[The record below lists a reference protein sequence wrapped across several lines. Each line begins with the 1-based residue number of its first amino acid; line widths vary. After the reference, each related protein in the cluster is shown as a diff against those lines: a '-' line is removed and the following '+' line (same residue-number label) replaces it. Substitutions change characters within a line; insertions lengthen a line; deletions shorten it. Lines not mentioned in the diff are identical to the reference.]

1 MLENIERKLDEQKI
15 KEIIDFFNYIYNK
28 EVPRPIKFV
37 IRKKIKKMVKSE
49 LEWIPESIKNSTI
62 EELIFIL
69 KDSYEKKKLKL

>member
-1 MLENIERKLDEQKI
+1 MFNTFEKKLDEQKV
-15 KEIIDFFNYIYNK
+15 KEIIDFFNYVYDK

-49 LEWIPESIKNSTI
+49 LEWIPESIKKSTI

-69 KDSYEKKKLKL
+69 KDSYEKKTLKL

>member
-1 MLENIERKLDEQKI
+1 LI
-15 KEIIDFFNYIYNK
+15 FFNYIYNK
-28 EVPRPIKFV
+28 EVSRPIKFV